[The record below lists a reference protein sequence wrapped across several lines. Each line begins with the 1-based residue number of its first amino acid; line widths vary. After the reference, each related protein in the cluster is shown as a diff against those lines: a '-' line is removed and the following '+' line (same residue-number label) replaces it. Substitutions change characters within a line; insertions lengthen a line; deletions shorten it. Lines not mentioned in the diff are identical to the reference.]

1 MIICQSCGMPMSR
14 FEDKGTEKNGDKS
27 EEYCRFCYLDGKLVD
42 EGITMEQKIE
52 KNVEIARKRGVSE
65 SAARDLANR
74 TLPNL
79 RRWKKYDMK

>member
-1 MIICQSCGMPMSR
+1 MIICQSCGMPMPR

-27 EEYCRFCYLDGKLVD
+27 EEYCKFCYVKGKLVD

-52 KNVEIARKRGVSE
+52 KNVEIAKRMGMREDV
-65 SAARDLANR
+65 ARDMANR

-79 RRWKKYDMK
+79 RRWKEYKF